1 MKKIFIGSLLS
12 SSLLFGALSDAEILQ
27 VFEGGDEGLQYT
39 IDSRKNLPNT
49 NFEEIKIKMSDGQ
62 NSAYIAL
69 YSDGAYIF
77 PDIIDI
83 KNKISYLAN
92 FENAQAKIALEN
104 AAKNLGKLIKS
115 MPKDSIISIGN
126 DKNKE
131 TKYLFTDPDCPYCRQ
146 DLELIEAK
154 LKSVNLK
161 IILAPVSSHGIPA
174 IKKSIA
180 ILNEAKNAKNDA
192 AKIKILRKYFAPN
205 AKEPKMIAQE
215 EIDKFKAQVDKIF
228 TTGAVR
234 GVPALI
240 DAKTLGL

>member
-27 VFEGGDEGLQYT
+27 VFEGGDEELKYT

-49 NFEEIKIKMSDGQ
+49 NFEEIKIKMSDGE

-77 PDIIDI
+77 PDVIDI

-92 FENAQAKIALEN
+92 FENAQAKIAIEN
-104 AAKNLGKLIKS
+104 ATKKLGELIKS

-154 LKSVNLK
+154 LKNTNLK
-161 IILAPVSSHGIPA
+161 IILAPVSNHGIPA

-180 ILNEAKNAKNDA
+180 ILNEAKSLG
-192 AKIKILRKYFAPN
+192 IT
-205 AKEPKMIAQE
+205 KEELIQQIEKE
-215 EIDKFKAQVDKIF
+215 EK
-228 TTGAVR
+228 
-234 GVPALI
+234 
-240 DAKTLGL
+240 

>member
-62 NSAYIAL
+62 NSTYIAL

-126 DKNKE
+126 DKNK
-131 TKYLFTDPDCPYCRQ
+131 DP
-146 DLELIEAK
+146 
-154 LKSVNLK
+154 
-161 IILAPVSSHGIPA
+161 
-174 IKKSIA
+174 
-180 ILNEAKNAKNDA
+180 
-192 AKIKILRKYFAPN
+192 
-205 AKEPKMIAQE
+205 
-215 EIDKFKAQVDKIF
+215 
-228 TTGAVR
+228 VR
-234 GVPALI
+234 
-240 DAKTLGL
+240 